1 MKCIVSEQISNIAF
15 QNLKKIT
22 DNIIEIKKY
31 KSVYPA
37 ISAHVDIQCFN
48 IEKNSLLVHPLL
60 DKITLDEM
68 KENKIRVIMG
78 ESIVGEKFPE
88 NIAYNAVRVGNL
100 VLHNT
105 NYTDPTLKK
114 EALLRGY
121 KLINVKQGYT
131 KCSVLVIDNNSII
144 TSDSGIADVAMK
156 NNIEVLLIDRGNID
170 LQGLNYGFIG
180 GASGT
185 NEEKGIIVFNG
196 NIKLHP
202 NYNDINEFINGKGLE
217 HISLIEGKLFD
228 IGSIFFI

>member
-1 MKCIVSEQISNIAF
+1 MICIVSEEISNIAF

-22 DNIIEIKKY
+22 NNIIRIKKY
-31 KSVYPA
+31 MGVYPA

-60 DKITLDEM
+60 DKKTLDEI
-68 KENKIRVIMG
+68 KENNIKVIMG
-78 ESIVGEKFPE
+78 KSIVGEKYPE

-105 NYTDPTLKK
+105 NYTDSVLKE

-156 NNIEVLLIDRGNID
+156 NNIEVLLVDRGNIE

-185 NEEKGIIVFNG
+185 NEENGIIAFNG

-202 NYNDINEFINGKGLE
+202 NYNEINEFINGKGFE